1 VKEFERR
8 HTMKNK
14 TFYTGLIFFISL
26 LIILAVAPVMSEE
39 PEDNNESVVEQDV
52 KSEATEVEST
62 EENSS
67 DEKKSDETAESDSK
81 SDSGSKKKPADKG
94 SEQDA
99 AKAKKNSGSDKSGQA
114 GEAGNS
120 EASALSTPDESLPD
134 DYNPDYLI
142 STRYSKSKSGNITTW
157 YLMYTRS
164 NDIITTVK
172 ELFEEEVNSG
182 DIKLGENPVTNSI
195 IIKAKDPANP
205 VVEEIIDTVKSL
217 DFRSGQVLIEVLVV
231 EITVSNEDLFDFELM
246 NIVKEPFNIKNTLS
260 TIGVDHG
267 TIGEADPLSKSDRL
281 KVFVTTPNRMKLF
294 LNAWKDNKK
303 ANVISSPH
311 IVAANHREATFKIGN
326 KVPIIESIRPSDAG
340 PIKAFDIKDVGIEL
354 TVTPHINRGNQ
365 IDMEVFQTINA
376 LQSYDA
382 KEGTANMS
390 NREVKTN
397 VSLADGETL
406 ILGGFI
412 EERTTKTENKI
423 PLLGDLPMVGK
434 AFRKKQNNK
443 EKVEL
448 LIFITP
454 KVLDTVEDSKVAL
467 KEKIDKVSFKEKV
480 NDLIENRRFK
490 RQKLENNQEYVIE
503 RASRD
508 WFYDFD
514 RKDIEDM
521 VWNIPVQI
529 KPETLN
535 LRRTGHMP
543 FGFGQSKRLK
553 PPRLNTELEP
563 SEGFIMA
570 KEFNLDNPEKFKTL
584 RLNVAS
590 NNAAVVYLNGQ
601 LVDQDPAM
609 KLKDGHDFEYWNR
622 TVDMDSGILKP
633 GTNNIVVFLGCD
645 KTKTDAYLDLELIGN
660 R

>member
-1 VKEFERR
+1 DNAR
-8 HTMKNK
+8 K
-14 TFYTGLIFFISL
+14 TKT
-26 LIILAVAPVMSEE
+26 
-39 PEDNNESVVEQDV
+39 D
-52 KSEATEVEST
+52 
-62 EENSS
+62 
-67 DEKKSDETAESDSK
+67 KSDA
-81 SDSGSKKKPADKG
+81 ADKG
-94 SEQDA
+94 SDKDPEA
-99 AKAKKNSGSDKSGQA
+99 AVLGHA
-114 GEAGNS
+114 
-120 EASALSTPDESLPD
+120 ALDPSLPD
-134 DYNPDYLI
+134 DYNEEHLI

-164 NDIITTVK
+164 KDIFETVK
-172 ELFEEEVNSG
+172 DLFDEEVSSG
-182 DIKLGENPVTNSI
+182 DVKITENEVTNSI
-195 IIKAKDPANP
+195 IIKAKSNDSPI
-205 VVEEIIDTVKSL
+205 VEEILDTVKSL

-231 EITVSNEDLFDFELM
+231 ELTVSDEDLFDFELM
-246 NIVKEPFNIKNTLS
+246 NIVKEPLNIKNALGTF
-260 TIGVDHG
+260 GVDHG
-267 TIGEADPLSKSDRL
+267 TIGEPDPLSKSDRL

-294 LNAWKDNKK
+294 LNAYKDTNK

-311 IVAANHREATFKIGN
+311 IVAANHREAAFKIGN

-340 PIKAFDIKDVGIEL
+340 PIKSFDIKEVGIEL

-423 PLLGDLPMVGK
+423 PLLGDLPFLGK

-448 LIFITP
+448 LIFLTP
-454 KVLDTVEDSKVAL
+454 KVLDTVEDVKVAL
-467 KEKIDKVSFKEKV
+467 KEKIDKVSNKDRIMGLVENLRIKREK
-480 NDLIENRRFK
+480 LAP
-490 RQKLENNQEYVIE
+490 NQEYFIE

-508 WFYDFD
+508 WHYDYD
-514 RKDIEDM
+514 RKDIEEL
-521 VWNIPVQI
+521 VWDIPIEVDPASL
-529 KPETLN
+529 K
-535 LRRTGHMP
+535 LRRLGHMP

-553 PPRLNTELEP
+553 PPRLNTEIVP

-570 KEFNLDNPEKFKTL
+570 KDFNVDEPEKFKSVL
-584 RLNVAS
+584 LHVAS
-590 NNAAVVYLNGQ
+590 NNAAVVYINGR

-609 KLKDGHDFEYWNR
+609 KLKDGHDYEYWNR
-622 TVDMDSGILKP
+622 TVNDIP
-633 GTNNIVVFLGCD
+633 GTLLKKGPNSIVVFLGCD
-645 KTKTDAYLDLELIGN
+645 KTTSDAYLDIELIGN
-660 R
+660 RL

>member
-1 VKEFERR
+1 
-8 HTMKNK
+8 MKINK
-14 TFYTGLIFFISL
+14 IFISGLIVMLAL
-26 LIILAVAPVMSEE
+26 LAFMIAAPVRGEE
-39 PEDNNESVVEQDV
+39 IEPNKEAAVEQSADSEDKDGTV
-52 KSEATEVEST
+52 ESNEKSPADADKADDAESEKADAGKKKIDDKKSEKNDASKKRSVKNAAA
-62 EENSS
+62 ENS
-67 DEKKSDETAESDSK
+67 
-81 SDSGSKKKPADKG
+81 DKT
-94 SEQDA
+94 
-99 AKAKKNSGSDKSGQA
+99 N
-114 GEAGNS
+114 EAQKQSVLG
-120 EASALSTPDESLPD
+120 LSTPDSSLPD

-164 NDIITTVK
+164 NDIIATVK
-172 ELFEEEVNSG
+172 ELFEDEVSSG

-195 IIKAKDPANP
+195 IIKAKDAANP

-246 NIVKEPFNIKNTLS
+246 NIVKEPFNIKNTLG

-412 EERTTKTENKI
+412 EERVTKTENKI

-454 KVLDTVEDSKVAL
+454 KVLDTVEDGKVAL
-467 KEKIDKVSFKEKV
+467 KEKIEKVSFKEKV
-480 NDLIENRRFK
+480 NDLIENRRLK
-490 RQKLENNQEYVIE
+490 RQQLENNQEYLLE
-503 RASRD
+503 RASRN

-514 RKDIEDM
+514 RKDIEDL
-521 VWNIPVQI
+521 VWNIPAEI

-570 KEFNLDNPEKFKTL
+570 KEFTIEDPAKFKTL

-590 NNAAVVYLNGQ
+590 NNAAVVYVNGR

-622 TVDMDSGILKP
+622 TVDFSSSILSAGI
-633 GTNNIVVFLGCD
+633 NNIVVFLGCD
-645 KTKTDAYLDLELIGN
+645 KSKTDAYLDLELIGT

>member
-1 VKEFERR
+1 
-8 HTMKNK
+8 MKIRK
-14 TFYTGLIFFISL
+14 LFISGLIMMLAL
-26 LIILAVAPVMSEE
+26 LAFMIAAPVRGEDTEQSEE
-39 PEDNNESVVEQDV
+39 TVVEQSAD
-52 KSEATEVEST
+52 SGE
-62 EENSS
+62 
-67 DEKKSDETAESDSK
+67 DGTAESNEK
-81 SDSGSKKKPADKG
+81 SAADTEKADDAQSETSEVADDDEKRTDDKK
-94 SEQDA
+94 SEKNDA
-99 AKAKKNSGSDKSGQA
+99 GKKRSVKNAATENSDKANETQNPDASG
-114 GEAGNS
+114 
-120 EASALSTPDESLPD
+120 LSSPDNSLPD

-172 ELFEEEVNSG
+172 ELFEEEISSG

-195 IIKAKDPANP
+195 IIKAKDAANP

-412 EERTTKTENKI
+412 EERITKIENKI
-423 PLLGDLPMVGK
+423 PLLGDLPMIGK

-454 KVLDTVEDSKVAL
+454 KVLDTVEDGKVAL
-467 KEKIDKVSFKEKV
+467 KEKIEKVSFKEKV
-480 NDLIENRRFK
+480 NELVENRRFK
-490 RQKLENNQEYVIE
+490 RQKLESNQEYILE

-508 WFYDFD
+508 WYYDFD
-514 RKDIEDM
+514 RKDIEEL
-521 VWNIPVQI
+521 VWDIPVQI
-529 KPETLN
+529 KPETMN
-535 LRRTGHMP
+535 LRRVGHMP

-570 KEFNLDNPEKFKTL
+570 KEFSVEDPAKFKSL

-590 NNAAVVYLNGQ
+590 NNAAVVYINGQ

-622 TVDMDSGILKP
+622 TVDFSGTILSA
-633 GTNNIVVFLGCD
+633 GINNIVVFLGCD
-645 KTKTDAYLDLELIGN
+645 KSKTDAYLDLELVGT

>member
-1 VKEFERR
+1 
-8 HTMKNK
+8 MKIHK
-14 TFYTGLIFFISL
+14 IFISGLIVMLAL
-26 LIILAVAPVMSEE
+26 LAFMIVAPARGEEADQGKEAKETTVEQPAVSEE
-39 PEDNNESVVEQDV
+39 TDSAAAAKENPPADAKKADEE
-52 KSEATEVEST
+52 KSEKNDADAKDVVKGAAAEKTEKTDES
-62 EENSS
+62 E
-67 DEKKSDETAESDSK
+67 K
-81 SDSGSKKKPADKG
+81 SDS
-94 SEQDA
+94 
-99 AKAKKNSGSDKSGQA
+99 A
-114 GEAGNS
+114 GL
-120 EASALSTPDESLPD
+120 SAPDESLPD
-134 DYNPDYLI
+134 DYNPEYLI

-164 NDIITTVK
+164 SDIISTVK
-172 ELFEEEVNSG
+172 ELFEDEVSSG

-205 VVEEIIDTVKSL
+205 IIEEIIDTVKSL

-231 EITVSNEDLFDFELM
+231 ELTVSDEDLFDFELM

-412 EERTTKTENKI
+412 EERITKTENKI
-423 PLLGDLPMVGK
+423 PLLGDLPMLGK

-454 KVLDTVEDSKVAL
+454 KVLDTVEDGKVAL
-467 KEKIDKVSFKEKV
+467 KEKIAKVSFKGKLEELV
-480 NDLIENRRFK
+480 ENRRLK
-490 RQKLENNQEYVIE
+490 RQTLENNQEYILE

-514 RKDIEDM
+514 RKDIEDL
-521 VWNIPVQI
+521 VWNIPAEI

-570 KEFNLDNPEKFKTL
+570 KEFNIEDPAKFKTL

-590 NNAAVVYLNGQ
+590 NNAAVVYINGR
-601 LVDQDPAM
+601 LIDQDPAM

-622 TVDMDSGILKP
+622 TVDFSGSILST
-633 GTNNIVVFLGCD
+633 GVNNIVVFLGCD
-645 KTKTDAYLDLELIGN
+645 KTKTDAYLDLELIGT

>member
-1 VKEFERR
+1 
-8 HTMKNK
+8 MKIHK
-14 TFYTGLIFFISL
+14 IFISGLIVMLAL
-26 LIILAVAPVMSEE
+26 LAFMIVAPARGEETDQGKEATVEQSAVSEE
-39 PEDNNESVVEQDV
+39 EG
-52 KSEATEVEST
+52 ST
-62 EENSS
+62 VDSKENSPADENKADDEKTEKADA
-67 DEKKSDETAESDSK
+67 DEKKAEDKKAAKNDADEKAAVKGAAAEK
-81 SDSGSKKKPADKG
+81 SEKTGDAQQSGS
-94 SEQDA
+94 
-99 AKAKKNSGSDKSGQA
+99 SG
-114 GEAGNS
+114 
-120 EASALSTPDESLPD
+120 LSTPDTSLPD

-172 ELFEEEVNSG
+172 ELFEEEINSG

-195 IIKAKDPANP
+195 IIKAKDAANP
-205 VVEEIIDTVKSL
+205 VIEEIIDTVKSL

-231 EITVSNEDLFDFELM
+231 ELTVSDEDLFDFELM

-412 EERTTKTENKI
+412 EERSTKTENKI
-423 PLLGDLPMVGK
+423 PLLGDLPVVGK

-454 KVLDTVEDSKVAL
+454 KVLDTVEDGKVAL
-467 KEKIDKVSFKEKV
+467 KDKIDKVSFKDKV
-480 NDLIENRRFK
+480 KDLVENRRLK
-490 RQKLENNQEYVIE
+490 RDKLDSNQEYILE

-514 RKDIEDM
+514 RKDIEDL
-521 VWNIPVQI
+521 VWNIPAEV

-570 KEFNLDNPEKFKTL
+570 KEFSVEDPEKFKTL

-590 NNAAVVYLNGQ
+590 NNAAVVYINGR

-622 TVDMDSGILKP
+622 TVDFAGTILGK
-633 GTNNIVVFLGCD
+633 GVNNIVVFLGCD
-645 KTKTDAYLDLELIGN
+645 KTKTDAYLDLELIGT

>member
-1 VKEFERR
+1 
-8 HTMKNK
+8 MKIRK
-14 TFYTGLIFFISL
+14 LFISGLIMMLAL
-26 LIILAVAPVMSEE
+26 LAFMIAAPVRGEDTEQSEE
-39 PEDNNESVVEQDV
+39 TVVEQSADSGEDGTAESNEKSAADTEKADDV
-52 KSEATEVEST
+52 QS
-62 EENSS
+62 
-67 DEKKSDETAESDSK
+67 ETAEVADDDEKRTDDKK
-81 SDSGSKKKPADKG
+81 SEKNDAGKKRSVKN
-94 SEQDA
+94 A
-99 AKAKKNSGSDKSGQA
+99 ATENSDKANETQNPDASG
-114 GEAGNS
+114 
-120 EASALSTPDESLPD
+120 LSSPDNSLPD

-172 ELFEEEVNSG
+172 ELFEEEISSG

-195 IIKAKDPANP
+195 IIKAKDAANP

-412 EERTTKTENKI
+412 EERITKIENKI
-423 PLLGDLPMVGK
+423 PLLGDLPMIGK

-454 KVLDTVEDSKVAL
+454 KVLDTVEDGKVAL
-467 KEKIDKVSFKEKV
+467 KEKIEKVSFKEKV
-480 NDLIENRRFK
+480 NELVENRRFK
-490 RQKLENNQEYVIE
+490 RQKLESNQEYILE

-508 WFYDFD
+508 WYYDFD
-514 RKDIEDM
+514 RKDIEEL
-521 VWNIPVQI
+521 VWDIPVQI
-529 KPETLN
+529 KPETMN
-535 LRRTGHMP
+535 LRRVGHMP

-570 KEFNLDNPEKFKTL
+570 KEFSVEDPAKFKSL

-590 NNAAVVYLNGQ
+590 NNAAVVYINGQ

-622 TVDMDSGILKP
+622 TVDFSGTILSA
-633 GTNNIVVFLGCD
+633 GINNIVVFLGCD
-645 KTKTDAYLDLELIGN
+645 KSKTDAYLDLELVGT

>member
-1 VKEFERR
+1 MRIHKIFIS
-8 HTMKNK
+8 
-14 TFYTGLIFFISL
+14 GLIVMLAL
-26 LIILAVAPVMSEE
+26 LAFMIVAPVRGEETEQSEE
-39 PEDNNESVVEQDV
+39 AVVEQSAG
-52 KSEATEVEST
+52 SEQKDS
-62 EENSS
+62 
-67 DEKKSDETAESDSK
+67 TAESNEK
-81 SDSGSKKKPADKG
+81 SPADEDKADDAESEKADAGKKKTDDKK
-94 SEQDA
+94 SEKNDA
-99 AKAKKNSGSDKSGQA
+99 GKKRQVKDGVAENSDKTN
-114 GEAGNS
+114 EAQKQSVLG
-120 EASALSTPDESLPD
+120 LSSPDSSLPD

-164 NDIITTVK
+164 NDIIATVK
-172 ELFEEEVNSG
+172 ELFEDEVSSG

-195 IIKAKDPANP
+195 IIKAKDAANP

-246 NIVKEPFNIKNTLS
+246 NIVKEPFNIKNTLG

-340 PIKAFDIKDVGIEL
+340 PIKSFDIKDVGIEL

-412 EERTTKTENKI
+412 EERVTKTENKI

-454 KVLDTVEDSKVAL
+454 KVLDTVEDGKVAL
-467 KEKIDKVSFKEKV
+467 KEKIEKVSFKEKV
-480 NDLIENRRFK
+480 NDLIENRRLK
-490 RQKLENNQEYVIE
+490 RQQLENNQEYLLE
-503 RASRD
+503 RASRN

-514 RKDIEDM
+514 RKDIEDL
-521 VWNIPVQI
+521 VWNIPAEI

-570 KEFNLDNPEKFKTL
+570 KEFSIEDPAKFKTL

-590 NNAAVVYLNGQ
+590 NNAAVVYINGR

-622 TVDMDSGILKP
+622 TVDFSSSVLSAGI
-633 GTNNIVVFLGCD
+633 NNIVVFLGCD
-645 KTKTDAYLDLELIGN
+645 KSKTDAYLDLELIGT

>member
-1 VKEFERR
+1 MRIHKIFIS
-8 HTMKNK
+8 
-14 TFYTGLIFFISL
+14 GLIVMLAL
-26 LIILAVAPVMSEE
+26 LAFMIAAPVKGEETEQSEE
-39 PEDNNESVVEQDV
+39 AVVEQSTDSEEKDITV
-52 KSEATEVEST
+52 ESNEKSETAETADV
-62 EENSS
+62 
-67 DEKKSDETAESDSK
+67 DEKKTDDKK
-81 SDSGSKKKPADKG
+81 SEKNDASKKRSVKN
-94 SEQDA
+94 A
-99 AKAKKNSGSDKSGQA
+99 AAENSDKTN
-114 GEAGNS
+114 EAQKQSVLG
-120 EASALSTPDESLPD
+120 LSTPDSSLPD

-164 NDIITTVK
+164 NDIIATVK
-172 ELFEEEVNSG
+172 ELFDEEVSSG

-195 IIKAKDPANP
+195 IIKAKDAANP

-246 NIVKEPFNIKNTLS
+246 NIVKEPFNIKNTLG

-267 TIGEADPLSKSDRL
+267 TIGETDPLSKSDRL

-412 EERTTKTENKI
+412 EERVTKTENKI

-454 KVLDTVEDSKVAL
+454 KVLDTVEDGKVAL
-467 KEKIDKVSFKEKV
+467 KEKIEKVSFKEKV
-480 NDLIENRRFK
+480 NDLIENRRLK
-490 RQKLENNQEYVIE
+490 RQQLENNQEYLLE
-503 RASRD
+503 RASRN

-514 RKDIEDM
+514 RKDIEDL
-521 VWNIPVQI
+521 VWNIPAEI

-570 KEFNLDNPEKFKTL
+570 KEFSIEDPAKFKTL

-590 NNAAVVYLNGQ
+590 NNAAVVYINGR

-622 TVDMDSGILKP
+622 TVDFSSSVLSAGI
-633 GTNNIVVFLGCD
+633 NNIVVFLGCD
-645 KTKTDAYLDLELIGN
+645 KSKTDAYLDLELIGT

>member
-1 VKEFERR
+1 
-8 HTMKNK
+8 MKIHK
-14 TFYTGLIFFISL
+14 IFISGLIVMLAL
-26 LIILAVAPVMSEE
+26 LAFMIVAPARGEETDQGKEAKESTVEQSAVSEE
-39 PEDNNESVVEQDV
+39 AD
-52 KSEATEVEST
+52 ST
-62 EENSS
+62 VDSKENPPA
-67 DEKKSDETAESDSK
+67 DEKKADDEKPEKADADEKKAENEK
-81 SDSGSKKKPADKG
+81 SAENDADEKSAVKDAATEKTEKADAAEKSGS
-94 SEQDA
+94 
-99 AKAKKNSGSDKSGQA
+99 SG
-114 GEAGNS
+114 
-120 EASALSTPDESLPD
+120 LSTPDESLPD

-172 ELFEEEVNSG
+172 ELFEEEINSG

-195 IIKAKDPANP
+195 IIKAKDAANP

-231 EITVSNEDLFDFELM
+231 ELTVSDEDLFDFELM

-412 EERTTKTENKI
+412 EERSTKTENKI
-423 PLLGDLPMVGK
+423 PLLGDLPVVGK

-454 KVLDTVEDSKVAL
+454 KVLDTVEDGKVAL
-467 KEKIDKVSFKEKV
+467 KDKIDKVSFKDKV
-480 NDLIENRRFK
+480 KDLVENRRLK
-490 RQKLENNQEYVIE
+490 RDKLDNNQEYILE

-514 RKDIEDM
+514 RKDIEDL
-521 VWNIPVQI
+521 VWNIPAEI

-535 LRRTGHMP
+535 LRRNGHMP

-570 KEFNLDNPEKFKTL
+570 KEFSVEDPEKFKTL

-590 NNAAVVYLNGQ
+590 NNAAVVYINGR

-622 TVDMDSGILKP
+622 TVDFAGTILGK
-633 GTNNIVVFLGCD
+633 GVNNIVVFLGCD
-645 KTKTDAYLDLELIGN
+645 KTKTDAYLDLELIGT

>member
-1 VKEFERR
+1 MRIHKIFIS
-8 HTMKNK
+8 
-14 TFYTGLIFFISL
+14 GLIVMLAL
-26 LIILAVAPVMSEE
+26 LAFMIAAPVKGEETEQSEE
-39 PEDNNESVVEQDV
+39 AVVEQSTDSEEKDITV
-52 KSEATEVEST
+52 ESNEKSETAETADV
-62 EENSS
+62 
-67 DEKKSDETAESDSK
+67 DEKKTDDKK
-81 SDSGSKKKPADKG
+81 SEKNDASKKRSVKN
-94 SEQDA
+94 A
-99 AKAKKNSGSDKSGQA
+99 ATENSDKANETQSQGVSG
-114 GEAGNS
+114 
-120 EASALSTPDESLPD
+120 LSTPDSSLPD

-164 NDIITTVK
+164 NDIIATVK
-172 ELFEEEVNSG
+172 ELFDEEVSSG

-195 IIKAKDPANP
+195 IIKAKDAANP

-246 NIVKEPFNIKNTLS
+246 NIVKEPFNIKNTLG

-340 PIKAFDIKDVGIEL
+340 PIKSFDIKDVGIEL

-412 EERTTKTENKI
+412 EERVTKTENKI

-454 KVLDTVEDSKVAL
+454 KVLDTVEDGKVAL
-467 KEKIDKVSFKEKV
+467 KEKIEKVSFKEKV
-480 NDLIENRRFK
+480 NDLIENRRLK
-490 RQKLENNQEYVIE
+490 RQQLENNQEYLLE
-503 RASRD
+503 RASRN

-514 RKDIEDM
+514 RKDIEDL
-521 VWNIPVQI
+521 VWNIPAEI

-570 KEFNLDNPEKFKTL
+570 KEFSIEDPAKFKTL

-590 NNAAVVYLNGQ
+590 NNAAVVYINGR

-622 TVDMDSGILKP
+622 TVDFSSSILSAGI
-633 GTNNIVVFLGCD
+633 NNIVVFLGCD
-645 KTKTDAYLDLELIGN
+645 KSKTDAYLDLELIGT
-660 R
+660 RE

>member
-1 VKEFERR
+1 
-8 HTMKNK
+8 MKIHK
-14 TFYTGLIFFISL
+14 IFISGLIVMLAL
-26 LIILAVAPVMSEE
+26 LAFMIVAPARGEEADQGKEAKETTVEQPAVSEE
-39 PEDNNESVVEQDV
+39 TDSAAAAKENPPADAKKADEE
-52 KSEATEVEST
+52 KSEKNDADAKDVVKGAAAEKTEKTDES
-62 EENSS
+62 
-67 DEKKSDETAESDSK
+67 EK
-81 SDSGSKKKPADKG
+81 SGS
-94 SEQDA
+94 
-99 AKAKKNSGSDKSGQA
+99 A
-114 GEAGNS
+114 GL
-120 EASALSTPDESLPD
+120 SAPDESLPD
-134 DYNPDYLI
+134 DYNPEYLI

-164 NDIITTVK
+164 SDIISTVK
-172 ELFEEEVNSG
+172 ELFEDEVSAG

-205 VVEEIIDTVKSL
+205 IIEEIIDTVKSL

-231 EITVSNEDLFDFELM
+231 ELTVSDEDLFDFELM

-412 EERTTKTENKI
+412 EERITKTENKI
-423 PLLGDLPMVGK
+423 PLLGDLPMLGK

-454 KVLDTVEDSKVAL
+454 KVLDTVEDGKVAL
-467 KEKIDKVSFKEKV
+467 KEKIAKVSFKGKLEELV
-480 NDLIENRRFK
+480 ENRRLK
-490 RQKLENNQEYVIE
+490 RQTLENNQEYILE

-514 RKDIEDM
+514 RKDIEDL
-521 VWNIPVQI
+521 VWNIPAEI

-570 KEFNLDNPEKFKTL
+570 KEFNIEDPAKFKTL

-590 NNAAVVYLNGQ
+590 NNAAVVYINGR
-601 LVDQDPAM
+601 LIDQDPAM

-622 TVDMDSGILKP
+622 TVDFSGSILST
-633 GTNNIVVFLGCD
+633 GVNNIVVFLGCD
-645 KTKTDAYLDLELIGN
+645 KTKTDAYLDLELIGT

>member
-1 VKEFERR
+1 
-8 HTMKNK
+8 MKIHK
-14 TFYTGLIFFISL
+14 IFISGLIVMLAL
-26 LIILAVAPVMSEE
+26 LAFMIVAPARGEETDQGKEAKESTVEQSAVSEE
-39 PEDNNESVVEQDV
+39 AD
-52 KSEATEVEST
+52 ST
-62 EENSS
+62 VDSKENSPADENKADDEKTEKADA
-67 DEKKSDETAESDSK
+67 DEKKAEDEKAAKNDADEKAAVKGAAAEK
-81 SDSGSKKKPADKG
+81 SEKTGDAQQSGS
-94 SEQDA
+94 
-99 AKAKKNSGSDKSGQA
+99 SG
-114 GEAGNS
+114 
-120 EASALSTPDESLPD
+120 LSNPDTSLPD

-172 ELFEEEVNSG
+172 ELFEEEINSG

-195 IIKAKDPANP
+195 IIKAKDAANP

-231 EITVSNEDLFDFELM
+231 ELTVSDEDLFDFELM

-412 EERTTKTENKI
+412 EERSTKTENKI
-423 PLLGDLPMVGK
+423 PLLGDLPVVGK

-454 KVLDTVEDSKVAL
+454 KVLDTVEDGKVAL
-467 KEKIDKVSFKEKV
+467 KDKIDKVSFKDKV
-480 NDLIENRRFK
+480 KDLVENRRLK
-490 RQKLENNQEYVIE
+490 RDKLDNNQEYILE

-514 RKDIEDM
+514 RKDIEDL
-521 VWNIPVQI
+521 VWNIPAEI

-535 LRRTGHMP
+535 LRRNGHMP

-570 KEFNLDNPEKFKTL
+570 KEFSVEDPEKFKTL

-590 NNAAVVYLNGQ
+590 NNAAVVYINGR

-622 TVDMDSGILKP
+622 TVDFAGTILGK
-633 GTNNIVVFLGCD
+633 GVNNIVVFLGCD
-645 KTKTDAYLDLELIGN
+645 KTKTDAYLDLELIGT

>member
-1 VKEFERR
+1 
-8 HTMKNK
+8 MKIHK
-14 TFYTGLIFFISL
+14 IFISGLIVMLAL
-26 LIILAVAPVMSEE
+26 LAFMIVAPARGEEADQGKEAKEATVEQPAVSEE
-39 PEDNNESVVEQDV
+39 TDSAAAAKENPPADAKKADEE
-52 KSEATEVEST
+52 KSEKNDADAKDVVKGAAAEKTEKTDES
-62 EENSS
+62 
-67 DEKKSDETAESDSK
+67 EK
-81 SDSGSKKKPADKG
+81 SGS
-94 SEQDA
+94 
-99 AKAKKNSGSDKSGQA
+99 A
-114 GEAGNS
+114 GL
-120 EASALSTPDESLPD
+120 SAPDESLPD
-134 DYNPDYLI
+134 DYNPEYLI

-164 NDIITTVK
+164 SDIISTVK
-172 ELFEEEVNSG
+172 ELFEDEVSAG

-205 VVEEIIDTVKSL
+205 IIEEIIDTVKSL

-231 EITVSNEDLFDFELM
+231 ELTVSDEDLFDFELM

-412 EERTTKTENKI
+412 EERITKTENKI
-423 PLLGDLPMVGK
+423 PLLGDLPMLGK

-454 KVLDTVEDSKVAL
+454 KVLDTVEDGKVAL
-467 KEKIDKVSFKEKV
+467 KEKIAKVSFKGKLEELV
-480 NDLIENRRFK
+480 ENRRLK
-490 RQKLENNQEYVIE
+490 RQTLENNQEYILE

-514 RKDIEDM
+514 RKDIEDL
-521 VWNIPVQI
+521 VWNIPAEI

-570 KEFNLDNPEKFKTL
+570 KEFNIEDPAKFKTL

-590 NNAAVVYLNGQ
+590 NNAAVVYINGR
-601 LVDQDPAM
+601 LIDQDPAM

-622 TVDMDSGILKP
+622 TVDFSGSILST
-633 GTNNIVVFLGCD
+633 GVNNIVVFLGCD
-645 KTKTDAYLDLELIGN
+645 KTKTDAYLDLELIGT